1 VTAWL
6 FVIPKNPIAFVMRI
20 PQEQTIAASAIAA
33 AIVLVVFYSDH
44 MAETRPSMENR
55 F

>member
-1 VTAWL
+1 
-6 FVIPKNPIAFVMRI
+6 MRI